1 MKKTLILILF
11 FITSCGYQPVYLNK
25 NTENLEF
32 SKIILK
38 GRSDLNRKIINT
50 LSIKGNEKNN
60 NLNELLLITD
70 YKIEETS
77 KNSKGQV
84 QSYKSTIIVDVII
97 SKNEKTVEKKKII
110 KNFTYGNKDKKF
122 KLVEYQNKIKENLI
136 NEIIAELILFLN
148 LR

>member
-97 SKNEKTVEKKKII
+97 SKN
-110 KNFTYGNKDKKF
+110 
-122 KLVEYQNKIKENLI
+122 
-136 NEIIAELILFLN
+136 
-148 LR
+148 

>member
-97 SKNEKTVEKKKII
+97 SKNEKMVEKKKII

>member
-97 SKNEKTVEKKKII
+97 SKNEKIVKNKKII
-110 KNFTYGNKDKKF
+110 KSFSYGNKDKKF
-122 KLVEYQNKIKENLI
+122 ELVEYQNRIKENLI
-136 NEIIAELILFLN
+136 DEIIDELILFLN

>member
-25 NTENLEF
+25 NTENLKIL
-32 SKIILK
+32 KIILK